1 MILHYIDNAANTME
15 VTKIKFGQSLLPI
28 INNIRPN
35 YIVIDKG
42 EFEQSQMTEKQVI
55 LYFERL
61 RKTLAVGGKIYLE
74 VANYA

>member
-1 MILHYIDNAANTME
+1 MILHYIDKEANTME

-35 YIVIDKG
+35 YIVIDKD
-42 EFEQSQMTEKQVI
+42 EFEQAQMTEKQVI

-74 VANYA
+74 VANCA

>member
-1 MILHYIDNAANTME
+1 MILHYIDKEANTME

-35 YIVIDKG
+35 YIVIDKD
-42 EFEQSQMTEKQVI
+42 EFEQVQMTEKQVI

-74 VANYA
+74 VANCA